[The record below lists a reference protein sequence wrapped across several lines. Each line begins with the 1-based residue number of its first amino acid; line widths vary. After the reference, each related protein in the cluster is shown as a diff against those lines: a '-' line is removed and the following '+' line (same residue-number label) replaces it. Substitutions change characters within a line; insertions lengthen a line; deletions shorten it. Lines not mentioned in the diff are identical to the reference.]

1 MDNKFL
7 KVGKSVNFKFATDGL
22 EYSLESGAVYNV
34 KVERYEGTISLEEA
48 GALTLPSKVYIT
60 EKNQKLIDKVLQQ
73 YNNSENGF
81 TGIMLSG
88 LKGAGKTIIAK
99 EIANESGLPII
110 NLSNRLNP
118 MFLVQ
123 LVKKLED
130 VNVCFLFDELDKVY
144 DEYDISSV
152 LQVLD
157 GTDTVGKH
165 LIVFTCN
172 DERRIS
178 EYLKDRCSRIRYWK
192 ELDELEPSMIQ
203 MILEDVLEDKKEIKS
218 LTDFINEHF
227 NVKSFDNVM
236 AFVKEVNAFP
246 LETFED
252 LFSDMNLIEK

>member
-7 KVGKSVNFKFATDGL
+7 KVGKSVNFKFTTDGL
-22 EYSLESGAVYNV
+22 EYSLKPGTVYDV
-34 KVERYEGTISLEEA
+34 KIERYEGTISLEDS
-48 GALTLPSKVYIT
+48 GTLILPNKVYIT
-60 EKNQKLIDKVLQQ
+60 EKNRKLIDKVLQQ
-73 YNNSENGF
+73 YNNSKTGF

-110 NLSNRLNP
+110 NLSNKLNP
-118 MFLVQ
+118 IYLTQ

-130 VNVCFLFDELDKVY
+130 VSVCFLFDELDKVY
-144 DEYDISSV
+144 NDYDISSV

-157 GTDTVGKH
+157 GTDTIGKH

-172 DERRIS
+172 EERKIS

-203 MILEDVLEDKKEIKS
+203 MILEDVLEDKKEVKS

>member
-7 KVGKSVNFKFATDGL
+7 KVGKSVNFKFTTDGL
-22 EYSLESGAVYNV
+22 EYSLEPGMVYDV
-34 KVERYEGTISLEEA
+34 KIDRYKDILSLEDS
-48 GALTLPSKVYIT
+48 GTLMLPNKVYTT
-60 EKNQKLIDKVLQQ
+60 EKNRKFIDKILKQ
-73 YNNSENGF
+73 YNNSESGF
-81 TGIMLSG
+81 TGVMLAG

-110 NLSNRLNP
+110 NLSNTLNP
-118 MFLVQ
+118 MYFVQ

-130 VNVCFLFDELDKVY
+130 ISVCFLFDELDKVY
-144 DEYDISSV
+144 NEYNISAI

-157 GTDTVGKH
+157 GTDTTGKH

-172 DERRIS
+172 EDRKIS

-192 ELDELEPSMIQ
+192 ELDELDPSMIQ

-218 LTDFINEHF
+218 LVDFINEHF
-227 NVKSFDNVM
+227 NIKSFDNIM

>member
-7 KVGKSVNFKFATDGL
+7 KVGKSVNFKFTTDGL
-22 EYSLESGAVYNV
+22 EYSLEPGTVYDV
-34 KVERYEGTISLEEA
+34 KIERYEGTISLEDS
-48 GALTLPSKVYIT
+48 GTLILPNKVYIT
-60 EKNQKLIDKVLQQ
+60 EKNRKLIDKVLQQ
-73 YNNSENGF
+73 YNNSETGF

-110 NLSNRLNP
+110 NLSNKLNP
-118 MFLVQ
+118 IYLVQ
-123 LVKKLED
+123 LVKKLEN
-130 VNVCFLFDELDKVY
+130 VSVCFLFDELDKVY
-144 DEYDISSV
+144 NEYDISSV

-157 GTDTVGKH
+157 GTDTIGKH

-172 DERRIS
+172 EERKIS

-203 MILEDVLEDKKEIKS
+203 MILEDVLEDKKEVKS

>member
-7 KVGKSVNFKFATDGL
+7 KVGKSVNFKFTTDGL
-22 EYSLESGAVYNV
+22 EYSLKPGTVYDV
-34 KVERYEGTISLEEA
+34 KIERYEGTISLEDS
-48 GALTLPSKVYIT
+48 GTLILPNKVYIT
-60 EKNQKLIDKVLQQ
+60 EKNRKLIDKVLQQ
-73 YNNSENGF
+73 YNNSKIGF

-110 NLSNRLNP
+110 NLSNKLNP
-118 MFLVQ
+118 IYLTQ

-130 VNVCFLFDELDKVY
+130 VSVCFLFDELDKVY
-144 DEYDISSV
+144 NDYDISAV

-157 GTDTVGKH
+157 GTDTIGKH

-172 DERRIS
+172 EERKIS

-203 MILEDVLEDKKEIKS
+203 MILEDILEDKKEVKS